1 MIPPEVL
8 KKIRRIQIRTSHV
21 VDDLLAG
28 GWHSA
33 FKGTG
38 MEFEEVRP
46 YAIGDDVRSIDWN
59 VTARAD
65 QPYVKLFR
73 EEREMSVQLLVDI
86 SPSQGFG
93 TQSQTKRELVAEL
106 GATLAFSAI
115 KNNDKVGLTLFSD
128 RVEKSI
134 PPRKGTRHC
143 LRLIRDLLY
152 CQPVGSGTS
161 VTSAIEHLNRT
172 SHRKMVVFLISD
184 FQDTHCENTLKVARR
199 RHEIIPVVVRD
210 QREMTMPNIGMV
222 RLRDLETGQLVTM
235 DTSSA
240 RVRRAYADSVQQH
253 FENLESSFR
262 RMRMPAIYLET
273 GRDFVHPLQQ
283 YFYHRETQR

>member
-1 MIPPEVL
+1 MIPPEIL
-8 KKIRRIQIRTSHV
+8 KKIRRIQIRSSHV

-33 FKGTG
+33 FKGRG

-46 YAIGDDVRSIDWN
+46 YAIGDDVRTIDWN

-93 TQSQTKRELVAEL
+93 TQTQTKRELVAEL
-106 GATLAFSAI
+106 AATLAFSAI

-134 PPRKGTRHC
+134 PPRQGTRHC
-143 LRLIRDLLY
+143 LRLIRELLY
-152 CQPVGSGTS
+152 CEPLGQGTDIS
-161 VTSAIEHLNRT
+161 SAIEHLNRT
-172 SHRKMVVFLISD
+172 SHRRMIVFLISD
-184 FQDTHCENTLKVARR
+184 FQDEHRERVLKVARR

-210 QREMTMPNIGMV
+210 EREMTMPNVGLI
-222 RLRDLETGQLVTM
+222 RLQDAETGQLVTL
-235 DTSSA
+235 DTGSA
-240 RVRRAYADSVQQH
+240 RVRRAYAEAARQH
-253 FENLESSFR
+253 LESLQASFQ
-262 RMRMPAIYLET
+262 RMRMSAIYLET
-273 GRDFVHPLQQ
+273 GRDFVRPLQR
-283 YFYHRETQR
+283 YFHAREQQR

>member
-1 MIPPEVL
+1 
-8 KKIRRIQIRTSHV
+8 
-21 VDDLLAG
+21 
-28 GWHSA
+28 
-33 FKGTG
+33 

-46 YAIGDDVRSIDWN
+46 YAIGDDVRTIDWN

-86 SPSQGFG
+86 SPSQTFG
-93 TQSQTKRELVAEL
+93 TNTQTKRELIAEL

-143 LRLIRDLLY
+143 LRLIRELLY
-152 CQPVGSGTS
+152 CQAENRGTD

-172 SHRKMVVFLISD
+172 SHRRMVVFLISD
-184 FQDTHCENTLKVARR
+184 FQDEHCENTLKVARR

-210 QREMTMPNIGMV
+210 TREMTMPNVGLI
-222 RLRDLETGQLVTM
+222 RLQDAETGQIVSM
-235 DTSSA
+235 DTSST
-240 RVRRAYADSVQQH
+240 RVRRAYEEAVRQH
-253 FENLESSFR
+253 FENLQASFR

-273 GRDFVHPLQQ
+273 GHDFVRPLQQ
-283 YFYHRETQR
+283 YFHAREQQR